1 MSNETI
7 PCDSTT
13 DNEASGSTS
22 RGRSRAARH
31 QDPTRPMEEEEASG
45 SGRRRDS
52 PSPVP
57 YASTS
62 PPPFLAESAKD
73 SSRYSIPTPPNSS
86 APLSRDSFASESSF
100 HLSSDPSVSPSTV
113 QEKGKPHYSIYL
125 TTGALSASPI
135 GPTTTMSSSTA
146 SPASTASSS
155 QTSIDTLPSPG
166 PGAEMQGPLSHLAT
180 VVAFVYLLYTLM
192 S

>member
-7 PCDSTT
+7 PSDSTN
-13 DNEASGSTS
+13 NEASGSTS

-31 QDPTRPMEEEEASG
+31 QDSTRPMGEEASG

-57 YASTS
+57 YASSTS

-73 SSRYSIPTPPNSS
+73 PSRYSIPTPPNS
-86 APLSRDSFASESSF
+86 LSRDSSASESLF
-100 HLSSDPSVSPSTV
+100 HLSSDPSVSPSM
-113 QEKGKPHYSIYL
+113 GKPHYSMHL
-125 TTGALSASPI
+125 TTGALSATPI
-135 GPTTTMSSSTA
+135 GTTSSNTTRVMTSNTT
-146 SPASTASSS
+146 SHASTASSS

-166 PGAEMQGPLSHLAT
+166 PGAETQGPLSHLAA
-180 VVAFVYLLYTLM
+180 VVAFVLLLYTLTG
-192 S
+192 

>member
-7 PCDSTT
+7 PSDST

-31 QDPTRPMEEEEASG
+31 QDPTLLMEEEPSG

-57 YASTS
+57 YASS
-62 PPPFLAESAKD
+62 PFLVASAKD
-73 SSRYSIPTPPNSS
+73 SSRYSIPTPPNS
-86 APLSRDSFASESSF
+86 LSRDSIASESLLQFTSN
-100 HLSSDPSVSPSTV
+100 LVSPSTAK
-113 QEKGKPHYSIYL
+113 EKGKPHYSMHL

-135 GPTTTMSSSTA
+135 RPTSSNTTSAMSSNTTGHA
-146 SPASTASSS
+146 LTASSS
-155 QTSIDTLPSPG
+155 QTSIDTVPSPG

-180 VVAFVYLLYTLM
+180 VVAFVFLLYTLI